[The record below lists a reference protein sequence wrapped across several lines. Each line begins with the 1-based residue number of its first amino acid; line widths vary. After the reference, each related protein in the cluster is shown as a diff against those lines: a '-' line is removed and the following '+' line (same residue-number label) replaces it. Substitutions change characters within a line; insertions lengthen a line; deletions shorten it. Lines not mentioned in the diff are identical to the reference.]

1 MGGYYGMASL
11 LSSIM
16 QPIFGP
22 IIGRQQANLQLKDFI
37 EQYPQLN
44 NVMTTFAPPTGV
56 RAVYDKDTG
65 EVKYEAPLIAPE
77 EVFGRSAY
85 MGPGGVTSTMME
97 NLNKRQKYIAPP
109 ETKGNMFSDL
119 KSLFS

>member
-65 EVKYEAPLIAPE
+65 EVKYEAPLLSQE
-77 EVFGRSAY
+77 EMLGLSGYR
-85 MGPGGVTSTMME
+85 GPVGVNGTMMSR
-97 NLNKRQKYIAPP
+97 LNQREKYTAPP
-109 ETKGNMFSDL
+109 ETKGNISSDL